1 MPDFLPQLQRLK
13 EEQQRVLAA
22 KRKEFADR
30 NEEVPTTVEGEK
42 WETVTL
48 RNGVEIGKVWN
59 NEEAGEFIKSFIAP
73 WVRCG
78 NWWPWAEAAPSKR
91 PEREEVERA
100 VASDLITR
108 MVCYLSWHA
117 NLVEAAA
124 SEDPA
129 GALRKKMWKWF
140 GFQQGEIYKSIKIER
155 KRVPGTIDP
164 GPEDDDGKTKPN
176 QVGSSAPARTDD
188 ADGWKNLLNDW
199 LEELARAD
207 ERPRLN
213 PSTPPSAAEARNG
226 VRPTYT
232 ALFFEW
238 SLWQGRLPLIPAARP
253 VNLSEFDLWTQEAYA
268 AWRGLENRRVSETVS
283 EKNRTTGERQGLQP
297 LFKGFCQRKVSEGE
311 TTWEEL
317 HAGFVPYLHVTF
329 VHWVPEFVDTSAFVI
344 RDAGP
349 VAAPTPSTTQSP

>member
-13 EEQQRVLAA
+13 EEQQRVLDEERRVLAA
-22 KRKEFADR
+22 KKEA
-30 NEEVPTTVEGEK
+30 VPTTVEGEK
-42 WETVTL
+42 WETVAL
-48 RNGVEIGKVWN
+48 RKGVEIGKVWN
-59 NEEAGEFIKSFIAP
+59 NQETEEFMESFIAP
-73 WVRCG
+73 WVRSG

-91 PEREEVERA
+91 PEWQKVERA
-100 VASDLITR
+100 VASDLIVR

-124 SEDPA
+124 AEDPSRT
-129 GALRKKMWKWF
+129 LRNKMRKWF
-140 GFQQGEIYKSIKIER
+140 GYQQGEIYKSIKIER

-164 GPEDDDGKTKPN
+164 GPEADGDKHKSKEP
-176 QVGSSAPARTDD
+176 GSSAPARTDD
-188 ADGWKNLLNDW
+188 ADGWENLLND
-199 LEELARAD
+199 LLDELACAD
-207 ERPRLN
+207 ERPRVN

-238 SLWQGRLPLIPAARP
+238 SLWQGRLPLIPAKRP

-283 EKNRTTGERQGLQP
+283 EKNRTTGERQGLQQ
-297 LFKGFCQRKVSEGE
+297 LFKGFCERKVSEGE

-317 HAGFVPYLHVTF
+317 YAGFVPYLHVTF
-329 VHWVPEFVDTSAFVI
+329 VHWVPDFVDTSAFVI